1 MRTLEATEMTLVGG
15 GIPRWPG
22 PGQLPTPPLTNDLL
36 EKLRD
41 AADMR
46 DATRHLLNPPSYA
59 TIEADDG
66 Y

>member
-1 MRTLEATEMTLVGG
+1 MRMLNHGEIGSVAGG
-15 GIPRWPG
+15 LSVSDPGCPR
-22 PGQLPTPPLTNDLL
+22 LPLTNDLF

-59 TIEADDG
+59 TIEADAG